1 MGENNMSS
9 NIDQMIIQKVVI
21 HQVLKRESQ
30 DSIAPPLYND
40 TCSEL
45 DDKSLDALQRRFTKS
60 LGNNS
65 HSMKM
70 EIHNTGNGS
79 AFKYITDFWLSNEDD
94 NQFVQLSKELTKL
107 LAASQTNG
115 RIPGGVVVI
124 VKGIVTEYQKDFIAI
139 IKAEKH
145 DGFNITEEEGKNLLK
160 YFNNLVLSP
169 QQKLQK
175 IGYFVNNAVKGRKID
190 TKDVDAFVFDSNTSE
205 ISMSAHAAYFYDKF
219 LGLGFRTDA
228 EFITNKFY
236 TSTRDFIN
244 TCTSLTSE
252 RKIDLQ
258 SDLRDYLEAG
268 NINVINPNDFIRRT
282 ITDGKIIDEYLKFV
296 EVQNIPLHDTKKY
309 LSLARRSM
317 KDRRISFEHKIKLYG
332 PSEAFKDSVKIE
344 ENGEDTIITIKGK
357 YINEK

>member
-1 MGENNMSS
+1 MSS

-21 HQVLKRESQ
+21 HQVLKRENPET
-30 DSIAPPLYND
+30 ITPPLYNN
-40 TCSEL
+40 TCSVL
-45 DDKSLDALQRRFTKS
+45 DSKSLDALQKRFTQA

-70 EIHNTGNGS
+70 EIHNTEDGS
-79 AFKYITDFWLSNEDD
+79 AYKYITGFWLSSENDIM
-94 NQFVQLSKELTKL
+94 FVQLSKDLTKL

-115 RIPGGVVVI
+115 RIPGGVVV
-124 VKGIVTEYQKDFIAI
+124 VAKGIVTEYKKDFIAI

-145 DGFNITEEEGKNLLK
+145 DGFNITEERGINLLK

-175 IGYFVNNAVKGRKID
+175 IGYFVNNAVKGRNID
-190 TKDVDAFVFDSNTSE
+190 PKDVDAFVFDSNTSE
-205 ISMSAHAAYFYDKF
+205 TAMSAHAAYFYDKF

-236 TSTRDFIN
+236 TCTRDFIN
-244 TCTSLTSE
+244 TCTSLSSE
-252 RKIDLQ
+252 TKLNLQ
-258 SDLRDYLEAG
+258 SDLRDYLYAG

-282 ITDGKIIDEYLKFV
+282 ITDGKTIDTYLQFV
-296 EVQNIPLHDTKKY
+296 EVQNIPLRDTKKY
-309 LSLARRSM
+309 LSLASKSL
-317 KDRRISFEHKIKLYG
+317 KDRRISFDHKIKLYA
-332 PSEAFKDSVKIE
+332 PSEAFKESVKIE